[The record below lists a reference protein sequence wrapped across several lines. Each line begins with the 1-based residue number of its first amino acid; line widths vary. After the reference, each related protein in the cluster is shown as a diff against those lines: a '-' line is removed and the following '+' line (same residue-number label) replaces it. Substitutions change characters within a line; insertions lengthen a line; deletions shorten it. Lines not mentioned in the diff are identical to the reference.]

1 MSLLT
6 RIMLACFAFFII
18 FAMLKADPK
27 GNSVEMTSDSTGG
40 TVVMTDMFG
49 NTKTCTTII
58 VGQTVKSWCD

>member
-6 RIMLACFAFFII
+6 RIMLVCFVFFSIL
-18 FAMLKADPK
+18 FVLKADLN
-27 GNSVEMTSDSTGG
+27 GNSVEITSDSTGG

-49 NTKTCTTII
+49 NKKTCTTII